1 MKKLFLIIVSLA
13 LPPASALAADLQLP
27 FKSPAETFSWTGF
40 MSAATPGAR
49 GEVSG
54 SLKRSPRRRRFWLST
69 PPPFH
74 RRPRRHFNPAARP
87 PARRPVTIINGAI
100 GSSAARWISSISA
113 CAASTPATSPS
124 RVLCP
129 AVRWDRPPH
138 FHRRPRGRAREFLAD
153 NRNIGAVYGN
163 LGLCDDP
170 RWLDR
175 RRRYR
180 IRNRTQLVDP
190 RRVSPCRPRHG
201 EYGGNAHAALSGAHP
216 YGLGSL
222 DDRDCARRTQL
233 SLLSLSPRAPIAL
246 MSAPTLRGSAIPG
259 ELQACE
265 RKPAASRARGWGD
278 LRFATIRRYSAK
290 LRIADLRLRTAFGV
304 NTGTAFGASQCS
316 A

>member
-40 MSAATPGAR
+40 YVGGNAGGAWGSER
-49 GEVSG
+49 VSQT
-54 SLKRSPRRRRFWLST
+54 LT
-69 PPPFH
+69 APPPFLAVDT
-74 RRPRRHFNPAARP
+74 AA
-87 PARRPVTIINGAI
+87 V
-100 GSSAARWISSISA
+100 SSAASPTFQSGSA
-113 CAASTPATSPS
+113 TA
-124 RVLCP
+124 
-129 AVRWDRPPH
+129 
-138 FHRRPRGRAREFLAD
+138 
-153 NRNIGAVYGN
+153 GAQAGYNYQWGN
-163 LGLCDDP
+163 WVVG
-170 RWLDR
+170 
-175 RRRYR
+175 
-180 IRNRTQLVDP
+180 
-190 RRVSPCRPRHG
+190 
-201 EYGGNAHAALSGAHP
+201 
-216 YGLGSL
+216 GLGSL

>member
-1 MKKLFLIIVSLA
+1 MDFEYLGLRGFNAGNFPFPSPLPGGAVGPPTAFFNTATSVSADWLFTA
-13 LPPASALAADLQLP
+13 
-27 FKSPAETFSWTGF
+27 
-40 MSAATPGAR
+40 
-49 GEVSG
+49 
-54 SLKRSPRRRRFWLST
+54 
-69 PPPFH
+69 
-74 RRPRRHFNPAARP
+74 RPRVGWAMREWLLY
-87 PARRPVTIINGAI
+87 VTG
-100 GSSAARWISSISA
+100 G
-113 CAASTPATSPS
+113 
-124 RVLCP
+124 L
-129 AVRWDRPPH
+129 AV
-138 FHRRPRGRAREFLAD
+138 GRENF
-153 NRNIGAVYGN
+153 RNIGAVYGN

-180 IRNRTQLVDP
+180 IRNRTQLIDP